1 MALASQPA
9 SRTEQVRALN
19 LKGVGKSFPGVIAL
33 HGVDLEVWTGEVHGL
48 VGENGAGKST
58 LIKMVTGAERPDTG
72 SVEVFGA
79 DALTQDIHHRRL
91 AGVSAIY
98 QELAIVPHMTAAA
111 NVLLDDPPRR
121 GLLVSRKAMRRN
133 FQRLAER
140 LGIAID
146 PDALAGGL
154 SIADRQMLEIMRALA
169 TECRLLIMDEPTAA
183 LGPAERS
190 KLYGVVRDLSA
201 QGVAILYI
209 SHDLDE
215 VLNLSNRISV
225 MRGGLLVETAHR
237 DAWTKQRMIAAMI
250 GDKHIPPRR
259 SARVT
264 ASDEI
269 LRVEKLVVP
278 GRIDGI
284 SLSLKRGEVLG
295 IAGLVGAG
303 RTEILTAI
311 AGAEPEASGSMTY
324 ENKTGPLPANVRAAV
339 RSGIVLVPEDRK
351 RLGFV
356 PLMTGWENV
365 ALTDLKRIARAG
377 VVGQLDGLALAA
389 DSTGPLG
396 FNPGRL
402 PQSVGTL
409 SGGNQQ
415 KLVIGKWLHR
425 RPRVLLLDEPTRGVD
440 IGAKAEIYAS
450 VRRLAEQGLSVI
462 LVSSE
467 LTEIVEQSDRVLV
480 LARRQIVAELSAE
493 EANVK
498 RILSLIFAIEGAQ

>member
-1 MALASQPA
+1 MVLVSQSRP
-9 SRTEQVRALN
+9 RTERVRALN
-19 LKGVGKSFPGVIAL
+19 LKGVGKRFPGVIAL
-33 HGVDLEVWTGEVHGL
+33 DGVDLEVWTGEVHGL

-72 SVEVFGA
+72 SVDVFGA
-79 DALTQDIHHRRL
+79 DALALDIHQRRL

-98 QELAIVPHMTAAA
+98 QELAIVPHMSAAA

-121 GLLVSRKAMRRN
+121 GWLLSRKAMRQN
-133 FQRLAER
+133 FLALCER
-140 LGIAID
+140 LGLAID
-146 PDALAGGL
+146 PDALAGSL
-154 SIADRQMLEIMRALA
+154 SIADRQMIEIMRALA

-190 KLYGVVRDLSA
+190 KLYGVIRDLSA

-215 VLNLSNRISV
+215 VLDLSSRVSV
-225 MRGGLLVETAHR
+225 MRGGRLVETADR
-237 DAWTKQRMIAAMI
+237 DAWTKQRMVAAMI
-250 GDKHIPPRR
+250 GNKHIPPQRR
-259 SARVT
+259 AGT
-264 ASDEI
+264 ASAEEI
-269 LRVEKLVVP
+269 LRIEDLVVP
-278 GRIDGI
+278 GRIEGV

-303 RTEILTAI
+303 RTEILAAI
-311 AGAEPEASGSMTY
+311 AGADPEASGRMTY
-324 ENKTGPLPANVRAAV
+324 DNKTGPLPANVRAAV
-339 RSGIVLVPEDRK
+339 QSGIVLVPEDRK

-356 PLMTGWENV
+356 PLMAGWENV
-365 ALTDLKRIARAG
+365 ALTDLGRIARAG
-377 VVGQLDGLALAA
+377 VVSRLDGLTLAS
-389 DSTGPLG
+389 DSTSPLG
-396 FNPGRL
+396 FNPERL
-402 PQSVGTL
+402 AQPVGTL

-450 VRRLAEQGLSVI
+450 VRRLAEEGLSVI

-467 LTEIVEQSDRVLV
+467 LSEIVEQSDRILV
-480 LARRQIVAELSAE
+480 LARRQVVAEFNAE
-493 EANVK
+493 EATVK
-498 RILSLIFAIEGAQ
+498 RILSVIFTVEGAQ